1 MRLTQAI
8 DRLQTLCRNGDAQAL
23 LQEMFAEEA
32 TVCGE
37 GAPGI
42 TAGAE
47 LLPALTEM
55 LKITPRL
62 SIRSVRT
69 EELSAT
75 SAITWLEWT
84 SPPADPAA
92 GGVIEF
98 RSLAAWRRKGDHWVI
113 VADMYCMGT
122 FGDAQ
127 PQPEQD

>member
-1 MRLTQAI
+1 MKLTQAI
-8 DRLQTLCRNGDAQAL
+8 ERLQTLCRGADAQAV
-23 LQEMFAEEA
+23 LQEVFAEEA

-42 TAGAE
+42 TAGAN

-55 LKITPRL
+55 LKITPQL

-75 SAITWLEWT
+75 SAITWLEWK
-84 SPPADPAA
+84 SPPADAAA

-98 RSLAAWRRKGDHWVI
+98 RSLTAWRRKGDSWVI
-113 VADMYCMGT
+113 VADMYGMGA
-122 FGDAQ
+122 FSDSRS
-127 PQPEQD
+127 